1 MYATKPVFILFAAGS
16 ETRKEEARR
25 RKEEVVHLAREGG
38 REIWGEKKKNTK
50 NNSRYMFQIRQGK
63 LIIPNTFW
71 EKQIVN

>member
-1 MYATKPVFILFAAGS
+1 M
-16 ETRKEEARR
+16 
-25 RKEEVVHLAREGG
+25 G
-38 REIWGEKKKNTK
+38 REKKNTK

>member
-38 REIWGEKKKNTK
+38 REIWGEKKKTQK
-50 NNSRYMFQIRQGK
+50 TTADTCFK
-63 LIIPNTFW
+63 
-71 EKQIVN
+71 